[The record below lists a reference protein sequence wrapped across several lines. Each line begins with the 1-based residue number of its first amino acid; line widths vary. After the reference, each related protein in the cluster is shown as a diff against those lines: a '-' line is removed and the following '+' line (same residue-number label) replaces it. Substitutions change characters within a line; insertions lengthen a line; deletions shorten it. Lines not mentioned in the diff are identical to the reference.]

1 MPPLR
6 NYMILIHHAASLV
19 ISFFFLHWTMTSDA
33 RRTFFDDFCQLTNL
47 NESLICICYGSLL
60 LYDIMLML
68 KEEKSSS
75 SYRYPDAIYVLFQ
88 SVFSLSGLIAISYWG
103 MRLYDYNLLVPKG
116 ESAPPFIMSVFTH
129 GINFVLLLLESL
141 LLPQKSHKS
150 ALFKLFLYSGIILGY
165 IAIQVTFFRM
175 TGKHVYPFLAVFTL
189 EMTVNF
195 YAGLFVVCYL
205 LDRSNHLIIKVRWE
219 RSVTYSQD
227 KCCQQVVFE
236 ETVEETVKKIH

>member
-1 MPPLR
+1 
-6 NYMILIHHAASLV
+6 
-19 ISFFFLHWTMTSDA
+19 
-33 RRTFFDDFCQLTNL
+33 
-47 NESLICICYGSLL
+47 
-60 LYDIMLML
+60 
-68 KEEKSSS
+68 
-75 SYRYPDAIYVLFQ
+75 
-88 SVFSLSGLIAISYWG
+88 
-103 MRLYDYNLLVPKG
+103 
-116 ESAPPFIMSVFTH
+116 
-129 GINFVLLLLESL
+129 
-141 LLPQKSHKS
+141 
-150 ALFKLFLYSGIILGY
+150 LFKLFLYSGIILGY